1 MSKSTEVKAASG
13 DDYIERIRKKLN
25 ENSSARTEREK
36 RRRKVLVEQ
45 MQAHWE
51 MEVLTYLATLHTMLI
66 SV

>member
-1 MSKSTEVKAASG
+1 MQTVSKVTEVKIIGG

-25 ENSSARTEREK
+25 ENSAARAEREK

-51 MEVLTYLATLHTMLI
+51 MEVRE
-66 SV
+66 